1 MFQTGGYFDL
11 ILFQTG
17 GYFGLFLFQTG
28 GYLSPDSNNSV
39 IFRKSLIMP
48 DEYLYPLV
56 LQLGG

>member
-1 MFQTGGYFDL
+1 M
-11 ILFQTG
+11 FQTG

-48 DEYLYPLV
+48 DADLYPLV

>member
-1 MFQTGGYFDL
+1 M
-11 ILFQTG
+11 FQTG

-39 IFRKSLIMP
+39 ISRKSLIMP
-48 DEYLYPLV
+48 DADLYPLV